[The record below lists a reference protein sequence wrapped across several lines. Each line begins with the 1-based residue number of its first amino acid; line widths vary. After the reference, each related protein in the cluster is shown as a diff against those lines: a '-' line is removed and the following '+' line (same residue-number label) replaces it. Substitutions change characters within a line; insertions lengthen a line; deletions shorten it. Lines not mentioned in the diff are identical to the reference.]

1 MPRWIL
7 RFTVLLCLLAT
18 PGLASGPVRLNEN
31 LPSGSNGV
39 SAALISPDSQTVAMV
54 GELISAGID
63 ELFLTPIG
71 GGAVTR
77 IHQPFFAGGWVSS
90 FPGGVDFSPNSSIVF
105 YLADP
110 SNSGTLELYAGPR
123 DFSTWPVR
131 LSTVISAPNGSV
143 LSFVPLPDNDSAIYA
158 VDAEVDGNV
167 ELYRG
172 YHAGGGSG
180 FLFRVS
186 DDLAGDRAVAA
197 YRVSRDGTRVVYLA
211 DQDTNDVYELYSAP
225 SVGYMVPTGS
235 WGGLKIS
242 ATLTGGG
249 QVANDFVITPD
260 SNWVIYVAD
269 TDGNGVNEA
278 WKVGIAGGS
287 SSQIGPAV
295 TSGSGVVAGSLQVAP
310 DGTSVLFKSQFDGGA
325 AKLVGVNT
333 STWGSFILTPSLP
346 SWAAIDDF
354 IISPDSQWVVLRGDA
369 DTAGLVELWA
379 TRMNGSTSP
388 IKLSPPLSG
397 SQSVKSYEI
406 GANNRVT
413 MLVDPVVY
421 QDNHPY
427 SSPTWGGGAKPLLP
441 GYLASFNAY
450 AGPGLAHD
458 GRVAVFSGYANGG
471 SNVDL
476 WSGWTSGATSAIP
489 ISDPMPS
496 GRMVASFSI
505 APDSSR
511 VIYRADANSLAVFEL
526 YSTELPTA
534 GFDSGP
540 LLELLR

>member
-90 FPGGVDFSPNSSIVF
+90 FPGGVDFSPDSSLVF
-105 YLADP
+105 FLADP
-110 SNSGTLELYAGPR
+110 SNGGTVELFAGPR
-123 DFSTWPVR
+123 DFSTWPVKVSR
-131 LSTVISAPNGSV
+131 DITVAFGNV
-143 LSFVPLPDNDSAIYA
+143 NSFKVLPDNDSVIYQA
-158 VDAEVDGNV
+158 DTEIDGNE

-172 YHAGGGSG
+172 IHSSGGSG
-180 FLFRVS
+180 FLYRVS
-186 DDLAGDRAVAA
+186 PDLAGDRTVKD
-197 YRVSRDGTRVVYLA
+197 YRISPDGSRVVYQA
-211 DQDTNDVYELYSAP
+211 DQDTNDVVELYSAP
-225 SVGYMVPTGS
+225 SLGFTSIGS

-242 ATLTGGG
+242 TTITGDG
-249 QVANDFVITPD
+249 QVAYDFVITPD
-260 SNWVIYVAD
+260 SNWVVYVAD
-269 TDGNGVNEA
+269 TDGDGVKEA
-278 WKVGIAGGS
+278 WKVGITGGS

-295 TSGSGVVAGSLQVAP
+295 TSGAGVVSGSMQVSP
-310 DGTSVLFKSQFDGGA
+310 DGASVLFLSQFDGGA
-325 AKLVGVNT
+325 PKLVGVNT
-333 STWGSFILTPSLP
+333 STWGSFILTPVLP
-346 SWAAIDDF
+346 SFATIYNYA
-354 IISPDSQWVVLRGDA
+354 ISPDSRWVVYHGDA
-369 DTAGLVELWA
+369 ETDSLSELWA
-379 TRMNGSTSP
+379 KRLDNSTQA
-388 IKLSPPLSG
+388 IKLNPPLSG
-397 SQSVKSYEI
+397 SQSVSDFEI
-406 GANNRVT
+406 GAINRVT
-413 MLVDPVVY
+413 MLADADVTSED
-421 QDNHPY
+421 HLF

-441 GYLASFNAY
+441 SYLSSFEATS
-450 AGPGLAHD
+450 GVGLAHG
-458 GRVAVFSGYANGG
+458 GRVAVFSGYSNGG
-471 SNVDL
+471 SNIDL
-476 WSGWTSGATSAIP
+476 WAGWTSGATPAIP

-511 VIYRADANSLAVFEL
+511 VIYRADTYSLGVFEL